1 MSKRSTFRVC
11 LQESV
16 PYLELNGTL
25 SVNEMV
31 GAEVE
36 IYWYDVLVEIC
47 GVEATLRASQ
57 MEETFCMEAE
67 SAVVL
72 QGCLVFSGE
81 ET

>member
-16 PYLELNGTL
+16 PL